1 MRKDHLK
8 FIAAMGL
15 YSSCGIIAKF
25 IDLSSTQIVFLRTLL
40 GSLLLAGIFF
50 LSGKKPSRKASLR
63 SRLLVI
69 ASGVVMAVDWLLV
82 YEAYNRIGVSLGT
95 VLEYMGPIIVIAL
108 SPLFFDEKINA
119 KKVFAIFMAF
129 GGAAMIS
136 GTALSGGIDVK
147 GLICGVLAAFCLAG
161 TVILNKSARELD
173 GMENS
178 VLQLLSTFVTVALYT
193 MLRGQVALP
202 ATTHDWI
209 LILILGFVNTGIAG
223 WLYFSSMSVLP
234 AQTVSMLGYLE
245 VVFGLVLAA
254 VILHETMTMA
264 QTVGALLILTGA
276 VISEVKGID
285 GIIHGRRRKNGYI
298 AVQGISDRR

>member
-1 MRKDHLK
+1 
-8 FIAAMGL
+8 
-15 YSSCGIIAKF
+15 
-25 IDLSSTQIVFLRTLL
+25 
-40 GSLLLAGIFF
+40 
-50 LSGKKPSRKASLR
+50 
-63 SRLLVI
+63 
-69 ASGVVMAVDWLLV
+69 
-82 YEAYNRIGVSLGT
+82 
-95 VLEYMGPIIVIAL
+95 
-108 SPLFFDEKINA
+108 
-119 KKVFAIFMAF
+119 
-129 GGAAMIS
+129 MIS